1 MRLELVL
8 LFLLAGGGS
17 ASKAQ
22 SLKGQWT
29 GGPAGNLTDNK
40 EKAVMNIASEDSLFG
55 GVLHWYDPETQTVR
69 HYLIGGLYH
78 ARDSILMI
86 FQEGAT
92 INRAGYPSPFSDEA
106 RGNVPAAATTGAS
119 NPYDTPAGKGI
130 FIFHYK
136 RVGHNEVLDGQWWKA
151 DPGGNLSQSVAI
163 RLEKKAP
170 PFIPVAP
177 LPRKKMDTVQQHQYT
192 ALLGRETP
200 VVATIPVRIMDSVRV
215 DLYDNGEIDG
225 DSVSLYLNN
234 DLILAHLK
242 LQATPKTIWITI
254 DRNLPVN
261 KLVLFAENLGR
272 MPPNTALMEVTIK
285 GKLYNVFLSTDYHHN
300 AMVAFPLTD

>member
-8 LFLLAGGGS
+8 LFLLAWGGT
-17 ASKAQ
+17 ALTAQ

-29 GGPAGNLTDNK
+29 GGPTGNLPDNK
-40 EKAVMNIASEDSLFG
+40 QKAVLNIASEDSLFG

-78 ARDSILMI
+78 ARDSILMV
-86 FQEGAT
+86 FQEGT
-92 INRAGYPSPFSDEA
+92 TSNRAGYPTPFSDEA
-106 RGNVPAAATTGAS
+106 RANPPPVAAMGAV
-119 NPYDTPAGKGI
+119 NPFDTSTGKGI

-136 RVGHNEVLDGQWWKA
+136 HVGHNEVLDGQWWRA
-151 DPGGNLSQSVAI
+151 EVGGKLSQSVTV

-177 LPRKKMDTVQQHQYT
+177 LPRNKKDSAQQRQYA
-192 ALLGRETP
+192 ALSGRETP
-200 VVATIPVRIMDSVRV
+200 VVATIPVRMLDSVRV

-225 DSVSLYLNN
+225 DSISLYLNN
-234 DLILAHLK
+234 ELILTHLK
-242 LQATPKTIWITI
+242 LQATPKTIWIMI

-285 GKLYNVFLSTDYHHN
+285 GKLYNVFLSTDYQHN
-300 AMVAFPLTD
+300 AMVAFPLTE